1 MKKPT
6 LPFLAYIRI
15 TDHAAETLLYER
27 ALLDKSC
34 PHEKKTNKKDIFFS
48 LHNPHRIKLI
58 QVTRLKSKDKIAKIW
73 IYILFA
79 VVLIYLWTWI
89 L

>member
-6 LPFLAYIRI
+6 LLFLAYIRI
-15 TDHAAETLLYER
+15 ADHAAETLLYER

-34 PHEKKTNKKDIFFS
+34 PHEKKTKQKRYIP

-58 QVTRLKSKDKIAKIW
+58 QVTRLK
-73 IYILFA
+73 
-79 VVLIYLWTWI
+79 
-89 L
+89 